1 MGGHLACLLC
11 WELNCPSTCEG
22 QFSPGQP
29 HKPHSVRQRRGNHLS
44 GIVVADDL
52 ERCTRCFLRNGPLH
66 DTCFTLLPMGFT
78 WPSTLLP
85 MPVRSYRTFSPSHPC
100 ECNLLSVALAV
111 RSPCPA
117 VNRHRCPVECGLS
130 STRRSLAAIP
140 LGQPGTFIIP
150 QNSCG
155 IECSVAMGVAIVSD
169 ISLCRALYRFFHHRE
184 HRGRRDSFD
193 KIAPSRCIFN
203 VYHSPWPGRSLH
215 EQSLGTRPSLPNHAL
230 QPRQNILS

>member
-1 MGGHLACLLC
+1 MGGPSACLLR
-11 WELNCPSTCEG
+11 WEINCPSTCEG

-130 STRRSLAAIP
+130 STRTRLAAIP
-140 LGQPGTFIIP
+140 
-150 QNSCG
+150 
-155 IECSVAMGVAIVSD
+155 SVNPEPS
-169 ISLCRALYRFFHHRE
+169 LYRRTAV
-184 HRGRRDSFD
+184 GLS
-193 KIAPSRCIFN
+193 A
-203 VYHSPWPGRSLH
+203 PWPWEWQISAIYHFAEHCTGFFTT
-215 EQSLGTRPSLPNHAL
+215 ENTEGTE
-230 QPRQNILS
+230 ILSIRLRQAGISSTFASPRGHGEDYTSRAWAPAYPCLTMLYSPRKIT